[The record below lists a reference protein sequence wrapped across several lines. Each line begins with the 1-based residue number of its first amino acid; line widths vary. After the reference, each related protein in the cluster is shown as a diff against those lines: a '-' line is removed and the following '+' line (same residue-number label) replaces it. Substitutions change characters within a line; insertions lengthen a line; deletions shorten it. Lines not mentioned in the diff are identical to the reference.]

1 MRQKFYSGVGGIG
14 LILNEVYRLYQDEN
28 AKAGAMEILDHY
40 LDTSTEDNEEIYWSN
55 NSPVFFDGG
64 NILYLL
70 DCCNTYK
77 ELSSKLNEII
87 VKATNHILNQAID
100 HKDGGLEI
108 DHLHIDF
115 KFVGLYQLTKNLKW
129 KNLAHD
135 VGEVLAGTKVKD
147 HWEIAFDRTK
157 PKVITSPA
165 GYFTGAAGM
174 VVALLQIFCCRYIVW
189 RKIKMKLLD

>member
-1 MRQKFYSGVGGIG
+1 MRQKFYSRVGGIG
-14 LILNEVYRLYQDEN
+14 LILNEV
-28 AKAGAMEILDHY
+28 
-40 LDTSTEDNEEIYWSN
+40 
-55 NSPVFFDGG
+55 
-64 NILYLL
+64 YLL

-87 VKATNHILNQAID
+87 VKATNHILNHAID

-174 VVALLQIFCCRYIVW
+174 VVALLQIYCLEKNKNGIVGLIDDPYY
-189 RKIKMKLLD
+189 K

>member
-1 MRQKFYSGVGGIG
+1 MRQKFYSRVGGIG

-40 LDTSTEDNEEIYWSN
+40 LDTSTEDNEEIYWSD

-87 VKATNHILNQAID
+87 VKATNHIL
-100 HKDGGLEI
+100 K
-108 DHLHIDF
+108 
-115 KFVGLYQLTKNLKW
+115 
-129 KNLAHD
+129 
-135 VGEVLAGTKVKD
+135 LAGTKVKD

-174 VVALLQIFCCRYIVW
+174 VVALLQIYCLEKNKNGIVGLIDDPYY
-189 RKIKMKLLD
+189 K

>member
-1 MRQKFYSGVGGIG
+1 LRQKFYSGVGGIG

-40 LDTSTEDNEEIYWSN
+40 LDTSTEDNEEIYWSD
-55 NSPVFFDGG
+55 NSPVFFDSG

-115 KFVGLYQLTKNLKW
+115 KHKEPNF
-129 KNLAHD
+129 
-135 VGEVLAGTKVKD
+135 EFGT
-147 HWEIAFDRTK
+147 
-157 PKVITSPA
+157 
-165 GYFTGAAGM
+165 AGM
-174 VVALLQIFCCRYIVW
+174 VVALLQIYCLEKNKNEIVGLIDDPYY
-189 RKIKMKLLD
+189 K